1 MISTE
6 SRLVVETRKR
16 KPEKGNRMSKNKSSK
31 KLDTV
36 KAVAQG
42 LSHTEPP
49 MPEGKATGRYIG
61 GEGVMSGQN
70 VIFAEN
76 GEDGMELTDAM
87 IAVLWNANWPLRKIT
102 YTAKHVV
109 GARRDYN
116 KGLHGQKP
124 AIAPE
129 VKIGQWVE
137 NKETHARSYKA

>member
-1 MISTE
+1 
-6 SRLVVETRKR
+6 
-16 KPEKGNRMSKNKSSK
+16 MSKNKSSK
-31 KLDTV
+31 KLDAV

-137 NKETHARSYKA
+137 NKETHARTYKA